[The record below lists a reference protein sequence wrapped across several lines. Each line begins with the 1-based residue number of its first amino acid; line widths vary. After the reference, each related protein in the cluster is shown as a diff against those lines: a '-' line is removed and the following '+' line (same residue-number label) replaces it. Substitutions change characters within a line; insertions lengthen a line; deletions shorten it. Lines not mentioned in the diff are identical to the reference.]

1 MRVELGPL
9 RRLATYDTVV
19 MASDGLADNLM
30 VEAIIGHVRKGP
42 LQRAADRLMSATLEA
57 MLGGGHPDDLTVILY
72 RPSGR

>member
-9 RRLATYDTVV
+9 RKLATYDTVV

-30 VEAIIGHVRKGP
+30 VEEIIGAVRKGP
-42 LQRAADRLMSATLEA
+42 LKRVAENLLAACLRAMQ
-57 MLGGGHPDDLTVILY
+57 GGGHPDDLTVVLY